1 MGRCLI
7 VKFSLGLIMYK
18 ERQDK
23 LLTERREEKQTSQ
36 VHVKAKMRDIPYLF
50 LNDQGYFLRQLHVFI

>member
-36 VHVKAKMRDIPYLF
+36 VHVKAKMRNTPYLF
-50 LNDQGYFLRQLHVFI
+50 LND